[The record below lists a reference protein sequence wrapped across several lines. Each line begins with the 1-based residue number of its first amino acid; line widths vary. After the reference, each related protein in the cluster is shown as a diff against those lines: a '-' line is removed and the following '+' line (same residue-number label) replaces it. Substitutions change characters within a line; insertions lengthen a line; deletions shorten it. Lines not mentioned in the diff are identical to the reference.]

1 MRLSEDFDAFSF
13 YALEESEAVSFV
25 FRNAEEPWGLGP
37 MESSKQTEV
46 KPQFTEAISQKTA
59 VSDIATAPSFL
70 TAPVH
75 VGSAFHHHPSTAL
88 FGSPASPKHFGSPKK
103 YLEMGSGADVSLDMA
118 SFPRLHLQGPP
129 LRLAAAPRASYSS
142 RSQLPKTDQQ
152 GATGFG
158 VHPVQLCVVSCPST
172 GLLPSPLVG
181 SVFSSPAPPPPLP
194 GGVVPPPSPLPGG
207 VGVPLPPPPPPLP
220 GRVAVPPSPPLP
232 PLSGGIVPPPPPVS
246 GGIVPPPSSLP
257 GGVGVPPSPPL
268 PPLSGGIVPPA
279 PPLSQGVGIPPPP
292 LSSPLPSYHIP
303 APTSA
308 SYKLPVAPP
317 GPAEDARPDITLLA
331 VYDEPLSLDSLQCDC
346 SFFECSSE
354 TESDKT
360 AGLLASRIFKKL
372 AKYDLRSG
380 FTTSA
385 QAQKD
390 EDGLVGKASWKN
402 YVPSTELFRLQTK
415 VLVLPLICA

>member
-25 FRNAEEPWGLGP
+25 FRNEEEPWGLGP

-59 VSDIATAPSFL
+59 ISDIATAPSFL

-103 YLEMGSGADVSLDMA
+103 YLEMGSGADVSLNMA
-118 SFPRLHLQGPP
+118 SSPRVHLQGPP

-142 RSQLPKTDQQ
+142 RSQLPKTDQR

-207 VGVPLPPPPPPLP
+207 VGVPPPPPLP

-232 PLSGGIVPPPPPVS
+232 PLSR
-246 GGIVPPPSSLP
+246 
-257 GGVGVPPSPPL
+257 
-268 PPLSGGIVPPA
+268 GIVPPA
-279 PPLSQGVGIPPPP
+279 PPLSQVVGIPPPP

-303 APTSA
+303 APSSA
-308 SYKLPVAPP
+308 SYKLPVAPS

-331 VYDEPLSLDSLQCDC
+331 VYDEPLSLDSLQRDC

-372 AKYDLRSG
+372 AKYDPRSG
-380 FTTSA
+380 FTASA

-415 VLVLPLICA
+415 VLVLPLPISVLN

>member
-70 TAPVH
+70 TARVH

-207 VGVPLPPPPPPLP
+207 VGVP
-220 GRVAVPPSPPLP
+220 PSPPL
-232 PLSGGIVPPPPPVS
+232 
-246 GGIVPPPSSLP
+246 
-257 GGVGVPPSPPL
+257 
-268 PPLSGGIVPPA
+268 